1 MPKIIVTVRPNGPLV
16 IEGDVRLQ
24 TPEGKE
30 IGNDSTDGRCFLC
43 RCGRSAIKPFC
54 DGAHK
59 RTCWNET
66 ENK

>member
-1 MPKIIVTVRPNGPLV
+1 MAEVIVTVRPNGPLV
-16 IEGDVRLQ
+16 IEGIVRLQ
-24 TPEGKE
+24 TPDGQE
-30 IGNDSTDGRCFLC
+30 IVNEAADRRCFLC

-59 RTCWNET
+59 RSCWSET